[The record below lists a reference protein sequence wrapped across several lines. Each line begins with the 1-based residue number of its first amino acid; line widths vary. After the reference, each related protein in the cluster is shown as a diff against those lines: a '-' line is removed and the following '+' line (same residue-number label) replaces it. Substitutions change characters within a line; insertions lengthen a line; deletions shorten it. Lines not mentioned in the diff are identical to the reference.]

1 VLRFREFGLPNS
13 SKYQGPSIIVIGLI
27 GFAAERLVFGLLEGV
42 NIYRWGMASVAKGR
56 DGKN

>member
-1 VLRFREFGLPNS
+1 
-13 SKYQGPSIIVIGLI
+13 VIGLI